1 MSYTIKK
8 HKIWIALLLV
18 GVSTL
23 LGVSIILFP
32 PLVAAQEPLGYEA
45 GPPEPLDREALAP
58 FDAYASALRAQR
70 IAPFD
75 IQVVKNPYPSVTQ
88 VNSGSIVTFRVTIT
102 NKSLVNPAIGVM
114 FQDDFPEQMTQVKYQ
129 INATNVISN
138 NQAKPVWLFLDPIPP
153 NSRVVMTITSRLV
166 SQFTVDIVNKAKVW
180 TFTSG
185 VDPNLA
191 NNEWDVPIKLIG
203 SNPGAVGGPVY
214 LPLLFKNPQPIILLA
229 YHENFNDEDDA
240 WQEFTTSTCSTE
252 NRDDRFWVTVEASE
266 NSCLPP
272 AQNED
277 KPEEPYRTYGEFEVT
292 AYFSEGDGNVSYGIF
307 INGEGGDNY
316 YLFRI
321 WPNDSC
327 SDGGRWQL
335 IRREDGNNTT
345 LLDGSCSSLIR
356 EDDGVNTLRI
366 AHSQDRKLTVYVNG
380 SVLSSY
386 TDNSGDHLTGEA
398 TGVYVRSDDEEVLV
412 KFDDFKVYRYT
423 IN

>member
-8 HKIWIALLLV
+8 QKIWVALLFAGL
-18 GVSTL
+18 STL
-23 LGVSIILFP
+23 FGVSIMLFP
-32 PLVAAQEPLGYEA
+32 SLVAAQEPYGYEA

-75 IQVVKNPYPSVTQ
+75 IQVVKNPSATTVD
-88 VNSGSIVTFRVTIT
+88 SGDFITFRVTVT

-138 NQAKPVWLFLDPIPP
+138 NQTRPVWLFLDPIPP
-153 NSRVVMTITSRLV
+153 NSRIVMIITGRMV
-166 SQFTVDIVNKAKVW
+166 STFDTNVVNKAKVW

-185 VDPNLA
+185 VDPNLN
-191 NNEWDVPIKLIG
+191 NNEWDVPITING
-203 SNPGAVGGPVY
+203 SSPGTVGGPVY
-214 LPLLFKNPQPIILLA
+214 LPLLFKNPQPTTILA
-229 YHENFNDEDDA
+229 YHENFNDEDEA
-240 WQEFTTSTCSTE
+240 WDEFTTSTCETE
-252 NRDDRFWVTVEASE
+252 NRDDRYWVTVSETE

-272 AQNED
+272 ASNDD
-277 KPEEPYRTYGEFEVT
+277 KPDEPFRTYGEFEVS
-292 AYFSEGDGNVSYGIF
+292 AYLSEGDGDISYGIF

-327 SDGGRWQL
+327 SNGGRWQL
-335 IRREDGNNTT
+335 IRREDGDSQT

-356 EDDGVNTLRI
+356 DEDGVNTLRI
-366 AHSQDRKLTVYVNG
+366 AHQDRKLTVYVNG
-380 SVLSSY
+380 SILSSIF
-386 TDNSGDHLTGEA
+386 DNSDEHLTGEA
-398 TGVYVRSDDEEVLV
+398 TGVYVRSDDEEILV
-412 KFDDFKVYRYT
+412 KFDDFKVYRYLGG
-423 IN
+423 N